1 MRKFS
6 LGLGA
11 ALVVGLGL
19 TGPAAAK
26 PEKEEFP
33 ISGQVT
39 LSYQTRHSAFVPT
52 GGDAAFGAAASTL
65 GVSVF
70 WTPESIPDLTLS
82 GNFSF
87 TKAVFETYDRA
98 FFQFQTQP
106 GITQVSDLNFGA
118 NWNFARAGA
127 FLFTAGLQNTAT
139 FSNFSKA
146 LGIVFSTGPSLG
158 VTWIGPGGLIG
169 SAGAWYSLNIT
180 SSATAEAN
188 CEKAPDTCEVSG
200 KDLGVPSQLYAFGG
214 NAGLSYQVVSGLF
227 VSGGYFMQNWVGQA
241 DFSRD
246 QYTSPYAQTGTQS
259 QALFHGTSFGIRY
272 QLKQL
277 GGGAAEA
284 FNETTHV
291 DDSSDSWTNHIAIGL
306 SMLTFKN
313 LYTLDNESVSNP
325 FFDTESNLHH
335 RTLYSVVLT
344 GIM

>member
-1 MRKFS
+1 MRKIS
-6 LGLGA
+6 QGLMATLLAGLGW
-11 ALVVGLGL
+11 VS
-19 TGPAAAK
+19 PAVAK
-26 PEKEEFP
+26 PAKEEFP

-52 GGDAAFGAAASTL
+52 EGDAAFGAAASTL
-65 GVSVF
+65 GVTVF

-118 NWNFARAGA
+118 NWNFARLGD

-139 FSNFSKA
+139 YSNFSKA
-146 LGIVFSTGPSLG
+146 LGIVFSTGPSIG

-169 SAGAWYSLNIT
+169 SVGGWYSLNFT
-180 SSATAEAN
+180 SSATAEVD

-214 NAGLSYQVVSGLF
+214 NVGLSYQVVSGLF
-227 VSGGYFMQNWVGQA
+227 VNGGYFMQNWVGQA
-241 DFSRD
+241 DFARD
-246 QYTSPYAQTGTQS
+246 EYTSPYAQVDTQS

-277 GGGAAEA
+277 GGGAADA
-284 FNETTHV
+284 FNETTEAAA
-291 DDSSDSWTNHIAIGL
+291 DESSWTNHIAIGL

-313 LYTLDNESVSNP
+313 LYTNDNTGVSNP

-335 RTLYSVVLT
+335 RTLYSISLT
-344 GIM
+344 GQM